1 MNNYL
6 KTLALM
12 CISMLIGLNTLAQQA
27 PVSGKGIYIPK
38 ELRKNDFNNPDSK
51 WSYSRMATTENFV
64 VFWEKGF
71 GNDLAKAPQLEG
83 HNMTVDLANLLEKLE
98 SFYHFYRDE
107 LKFVLPGSK
116 SERYRMMV
124 MLNYSLE
131 GTAYGGDYD
140 GEIGALWIAPNRV
153 QDKKLNCIAHELGHS
168 FQSQVMCDG
177 AGEAW
182 GGGGIFEMTSQW
194 MLWNVNPE
202 WTTDENYH
210 WQDFKKKF
218 HLPFLHG
225 SNIYHSPYVL
235 EYWSMKHGKTIIG
248 ELFRQGKRGEDPAMT
263 YMRMHN
269 LTLDGLADE
278 MYDCYARL
286 QTFDFPRVKET
297 HRRFAGEMVTPG
309 IDYEHFVPY
318 AESLPGAFGFNVR
331 DVNIPQKGSV
341 ARICFEG
348 LGDPKKDG
356 FRYGLVAI
364 DKEGNATY
372 GKMQSAFKGEAS
384 VKVNEQTRNVK
395 LVVMAYPKDK
405 YTPLSWG
412 ETEYRTFSYRISS
425 DKHPQSYTV
434 ASPNGNIRAEINA
447 DNLSYSLFDGDK
459 LLMTDNDIALEIE
472 GFGHTTKVLSAKRTS
487 ESEEIE
493 APFYKQAK
501 FSANYNAL
509 TLTLKGGINLEMRA
523 YNSGIAYR
531 FVTTDKKKEYII
543 TDETAEFNFT
553 GRNYKVYIPYS
564 TNKEK
569 PEAMAFQA
577 TYEVASL
584 EQMTAQLAFTPLT
597 VDCHTA
603 KVTIMESDLESY
615 PGLFIQPSYNTLEG
629 HFSRY
634 PKTTDFYPWRMQE
647 YVTSTEDYIARI
659 NGARTLPWR
668 ILAIAHDDTEMP
680 VNTLVYALASENRI
694 GDTSWIKPGKVA
706 WDWWNDWGVS
716 GVDFKAGINNV
727 TYKHYIDFAAKHGLE
742 YIILDEGWYN
752 PKSGDMLT
760 TIPEINLPEL
770 VEYGKAK
777 GVGIFLWTV
786 FNVLDKDLEEAC
798 KKYAAME
805 IKGFKVDF
813 LDRNDQTGVE
823 MVYRICQACADHK
836 LMLDLHGIYAPTG
849 INRTFPNVINFEG
862 VFGMEEAKWSKADEK
877 DMPLYDVTFPFIRMQ
892 AGFVDFTPGGFR
904 NATRRDFQPIY
915 YNPLTM
921 GTRCHQMAM
930 YIIHDSPFTM
940 LADNPTIYEREQ
952 ECTRF
957 IASLPTVF
965 DEMKVVS
972 GKMGEHIVIAR
983 RKGNDWYVAGQT
995 NWDAR
1000 DISFKLDFIDN
1011 LADYSV
1017 EYVIDGA
1024 NADKV
1029 ATDYTLYNETT
1040 AKREWN
1046 IHMASGGGFAM
1057 KLISKKII

>member
-1 MNNYL
+1 M
-6 KTLALM
+6 KRFKHTLLVLCLLLM
-12 CISMLIGLNTLAQQA
+12 AGLNALAQGL
-27 PVSGKGIYIPK
+27 PVVGGKEIYIPRD
-38 ELRKNDFNNPDSK
+38 LRNNDFNNPESK
-51 WSYSRMATTENFV
+51 WSYTRMATTENFV

-71 GNDLAKAPQLEG
+71 GNDLSKAPQLEG
-83 HNMTVDLANLLEKLE
+83 QNMNVDLSNLLEKLE
-98 SFYHFYRDE
+98 EFYRFYRDE

-194 MLWNVNPE
+194 MLWNVNSE

-210 WQDFKKKF
+210 WQDFKKKI
-218 HLPFLHG
+218 HYPFLHG
-225 SNIYHSPYVL
+225 TNIYHSPYVL
-235 EYWSMKHGKTIIG
+235 EYWSMKHGKTIIAD
-248 ELFRQGKRGEDPAMT
+248 LFRQGKRGEDPAMT
-263 YMRMHN
+263 YMRMNN
-269 LTLDGLADE
+269 LTLDQMADE

-286 QTFDFPRVKET
+286 QTFDFPRVKES
-297 HRRFAGEMVTPG
+297 HRKFAGEMVTPG
-309 IDYEHFVPY
+309 IDFEYFVPS

-331 DVNIPQKGSV
+331 DVEIPQNGTS

-364 DKEGNATY
+364 DQQGNATY
-372 GKMQSAFKGEAS
+372 GKMQTAFKGEAS
-384 VKVNEQTRNVK
+384 VKVNERTKQVK
-395 LVVMAYPKDK
+395 LVVMGYPKDE
-405 YTPLSWG
+405 YTPMKWG
-412 ETEYRTFSYRISS
+412 DTEYRTFSYRVSS
-425 DKHPQSYTV
+425 DKKNKLYTV
-434 ASPNGNIRAEINA
+434 ASPNGKIRAEINA
-447 DNLSYSLFDGDK
+447 DNLGYSLFDNGK
-459 LLMTDNDIALEIE
+459 LLMTDNGIALKIE
-472 GFGHTTKVLSAKRTS
+472 GFGYTSKVLSAKRTS
-487 ESEEIE
+487 VNEEIE
-493 APFYKQAK
+493 APFYRQAK
-501 FSANYNAL
+501 FPTSYNAL
-509 TLTLKGGINLEMRA
+509 TLTLKGDVNLEMRA
-523 YNSGIAYR
+523 YDSGIAYR
-531 FVTTDKKKEYII
+531 FITTDKKKEYVI

-553 GRNYKVYIPYS
+553 GRNYMAYIPYS

-577 TYEVASL
+577 TYEVTPL
-584 EQMTAQLAFTPLT
+584 EYATAQLAFTPLT
-597 VDCHTA
+597 VDCHMA
-603 KVTIMESDLESY
+603 KVTIMESDLEAY
-615 PGLFIQPSYNTLEG
+615 PGLFIRPSYGLLEG

-647 YVTSTEDYIARI
+647 YVTSTENYIARI

-668 ILAIAHDDTEMP
+668 IVAVAHDDAEMP
-680 VNTLVYALASENRI
+680 VNNLVYALASPNRI

-716 GVDFKAGINNV
+716 GVDFKAGINMA
-727 TYKHYIDFAAKHGLE
+727 TYKHYIDFAARYGLE
-742 YIILDEGWYN
+742 YIILDEGWYD
-752 PKSGDMLT
+752 PKSGNMME
-760 TIPEINLPEL
+760 TISDIDLPTL
-770 VEYGKAK
+770 VEYGKSK

-786 FNVLDKDLEEAC
+786 FNVLDKDLEAAC
-798 KKYAAME
+798 KKYADMG
-805 IKGFKVDF
+805 IRGFKVDF

-877 DMPLYDVTFPFIRMQ
+877 DMPLYDVTFPYIRMQ

-904 NATRRDFQPIY
+904 NATRKDFQPVY
-915 YNPLTM
+915 YNPMTM

-930 YIIHDSPFTM
+930 YVLHDSPFTM
-940 LADNPTIYEREQ
+940 LADNPTIYEREE

-957 IASLPTVF
+957 IATIPTVY
-965 DEMKVVS
+965 DEMKVVA
-972 GKMGEHIVIAR
+972 GKMGEYIVIAR

-995 NWDAR
+995 NWEAR
-1000 DISFKLDFIDN
+1000 EIELSLDFVGN
-1011 LADYSV
+1011 LA
-1017 EYVIDGA
+1017 EYAIESATDGI

-1029 ATDYTLYNETT
+1029 ATDYVMTKMDVVPE
-1040 AKREWN
+1040 KQSIR
-1046 IHMASGGGFAM
+1046 MASGGGFVM
-1057 KLISKKII
+1057 KLKKK